1 MLSPRFTG
9 LAFVG
14 LLAVVNVAAMPVPE
28 PIQVRVVD
36 IYLSLS
42 RIDISFISAAWLS
55 ATRPHLNRFRRM
67 SSVTLYVCV
76 VSDCAQHY

>member
-42 RIDISFISAAWLS
+42 RIDISF
-55 ATRPHLNRFRRM
+55 N
-67 SSVTLYVCV
+67 
-76 VSDCAQHY
+76 